1 MVFKNERGRW
11 WAIVEAAHNIG
22 GSLAPLL
29 TSFAIA
35 FSGSWKMGFY
45 VPGAISLLMGI
56 VALFTIKDHPGT
68 LGLPN
73 VGQWRNDTTEL
84 AQVKASPV
92 NLSFWQIF
100 IKYILTNPLV
110 WIIIIG
116 DMSVYIARTILND
129 WPQIYYSQ
137 VHGWSLIKAD
147 SIISW
152 FEAGGLA
159 GGYWQATYLTLCLK
173 VTAG

>member
-1 MVFKNERGRW
+1 
-11 WAIVEAAHNIG
+11 
-22 GSLAPLL
+22 
-29 TSFAIA
+29 
-35 FSGSWKMGFY
+35 MGFY

>member
-1 MVFKNERGRW
+1 YGPG
-11 WAIVEAAHNIG
+11 A
-22 GSLAPLL
+22 LPLL
-29 TSFAIA
+29 R
-35 FSGSWKMGFY
+35 
-45 VPGAISLLMGI
+45 GI
-56 VALFTIKDHPGT
+56 VALFTIPDRPGT

-73 VGQWRNDTTEL
+73 VGQWRNDPTEL

-100 IKYILTNPLV
+100 VKYILTNPLV

-137 VHGWSLIKAD
+137 VHGCSLIKANT
-147 SIISW
+147 IISW
-152 FEAGGLA
+152 IAAGGLA
-159 GGYWQATYLTLCLK
+159 
-173 VTAG
+173 